1 MTTETLTG
9 RRIAILATDGVEQVE
24 LVQPREAVENAGAS
38 VTLVSL
44 DHGDIQA
51 MEGDVNAADTFTVD
65 SVVADVSADDFDAL
79 ILPGGTTNPDQL
91 RVDADAVEFV
101 RSFVQARKPVGV
113 ICHGAWTLVE
123 ADVLK
128 GRTLT
133 SYPSIRTDIR
143 NAGGTVVDEE
153 VVVDGNLI
161 SSRNP
166 DDLPAFCAKI
176 VEHFSA

>member
-1 MTTETLTG
+1 MTTQTLSG

-24 LVQPREAVENAGAS
+24 LVQPREAVENAGAT

-51 MEGDVNAADTFTVD
+51 MESDVHAADTFTVD
-65 SVVADVSADDFDAL
+65 RVAADVSVEDFDAL

-91 RVDADAVEFV
+91 RVDVDAVEFV
-101 RSFVQARKPVGV
+101 RAFMKSRKAVAV
-113 ICHGAWTLVE
+113 ICHGAWTLAE
-123 ADVLK
+123 ADVLR

-133 SYPSIRTDIR
+133 SYPSIRTDLR
-143 NAGGTVVDEE
+143 NAGATVVDEE
-153 VVVDGNLI
+153 VVVDGNLV

-166 DDLPAFCAKI
+166 NDLPSFCAKI
-176 VEHFSA
+176 VEHFAA

>member
-1 MTTETLTG
+1 MTTDTLTG

-24 LVQPREAVENAGAS
+24 LVQPREAVENAGAT

-51 MEGDVNAADTFTVD
+51 MESDVHAADTFTVD
-65 SVVADVSADDFDAL
+65 RVVADVSADDFDAL

-91 RVDADAVEFV
+91 RVDAEAVAFV
-101 RSFVQARKPVGV
+101 RDLVAAGKPVGV

-123 ADVLK
+123 ADVLQ

-153 VVVDGNLI
+153 VVVDGNLV

-176 VEHFSA
+176 VEHFAA